1 MIVRQEGP
9 RQAGH
14 PAEGAAPSPGGR
26 LHADQPDVDD
36 ALVRRLIASQH
47 PRWTGLPVERV
58 ASDGTTN
65 AIYRLGSEAAAR
77 LPLVRYGEDAIDVE
91 GGCLARIAP
100 RLPFTVPEQLATGE
114 PGAGYPFRW
123 SVHRWIEGRPVSR
136 APVGDLGALAEDLAA
151 WIAALH
157 RIDTTGGRDAALHD
171 LRGAPL
177 AMRDADARRGL
188 AALADEI
195 DVGAAL
201 LVWEDALRAERWRR
215 PPVWSHGDLLP
226 GNLLARAG
234 RLAAVI
240 DFAGLGVGDPA
251 CDLMIAWGLF
261 SGASRAAFHDAL
273 RDGAGLD
280 EATWARGRGHA
291 LHHAAIYIPYY
302 RHANPFGVA
311 AARRQ
316 LSEVLGDP
324 R

>member
-1 MIVRQEGP
+1 L
-9 RQAGH
+9 
-14 PAEGAAPSPGGR
+14 PGRR
-26 LHADQPDVDD
+26 LHADQPDVDE

-47 PRWTGLPVERV
+47 PRWAGLPVERV
-58 ASDGTTN
+58 TSDGTTN
-65 AIYRLGSEAAAR
+65 AIYRLGSEEAAR

-91 GGCLARIAP
+91 GPCLARIAP
-100 RLPFTVPEQLATGE
+100 RVPFAVPEQLATGV

-123 SVHRWIEGRPVSR
+123 SVHRWIEGQPVSR
-136 APVGDLGALAEDLAA
+136 APVADLVALAEDLAA

-157 RIDTTGGRDAALHD
+157 RVDTTDGRDAARHD

-177 AMRDADARRGL
+177 AVRDAETRRGL
-188 AALADEI
+188 ATLDDEI

-201 LVWEDALRAERWRR
+201 RVWEDALRAEPWQR
-215 PPVWSHGDLLP
+215 PPVWTHGDLLP

-261 SGASRAAFHDAL
+261 SGASRAAFRDAL
-273 RDGAGLD
+273 RQAIGLD
-280 EATWARGRGHA
+280 EALWARGRGHA
-291 LHHAAIYIPYY
+291 LYHAAIYIPYY
-302 RHANPFGVA
+302 RLTNPFGVE

-316 LSEVLGDP
+316 LAAVLGEP
-324 R
+324 G

>member
-1 MIVRQEGP
+1 LTGR
-9 RQAGH
+9 
-14 PAEGAAPSPGGR
+14 R

-36 ALVRRLIASQH
+36 SLVTRLIASQH
-47 PRWTGLPVERV
+47 PQWAGLPVERI

-65 AIYRLGSEAAAR
+65 AIYRLGPVAAAR

-91 GGCLARIAP
+91 GRCLARIAP
-100 RLPFTVPEQLATGE
+100 RLPFAAPEQLATGE

-123 SVHRWIEGRPVSR
+123 SVHRWIEGQPVSR
-136 APVGDLGALAEDLAA
+136 APVGDLVALAEDLAA

-177 AMRDADARRGL
+177 AVRDADTRRGL
-188 AALADEI
+188 SALADEI

-201 LVWEDALRAERWRR
+201 AVWEDALRAERWRH

-226 GNLLARAG
+226 GNLLVRTG

-261 SGASRAAFHDAL
+261 SGASRAAFRDAL
-273 RDGAGLD
+273 RDGIRLD

-291 LHHAAIYIPYY
+291 VYHAAIYIPYY
-302 RHANPFGVA
+302 RLANPCGVA
-311 AARRQ
+311 ATRRQ
-316 LSEVLGDP
+316 LAEVLGESC
-324 R
+324 